1 MLIVLCQNLLSIA
14 ALFFSLQSSQTLWL
28 HCPNLQALSSSCTY
42 RKNWGPL
49 DWARHLPLKMSTSS
63 LSWVPFLPTNLHGLL
78 THCLTLTLGNA
89 SFWTPTP
96 RVFGLLNDYF
106 ILVVD
111 RSVCTLSLCIRH
123 QSFGP
128 MDALLILTFCF
139 VCPFG
144 FIPLLCWGLWS
155 FCVPTGLWSH
165 CLASALPVLLSFIV
179 CVSYYHWDA

>member
-14 ALFFSLQSSQTLWL
+14 ALFSLQSSQTLWL
-28 HCPNLQALSSSCTY
+28 HCPNLQPLSSSRTY
-42 RKNWGPL
+42 RKNWGTL
-49 DWARHLPLKMSTSS
+49 DWARHLPLKMSPSS
-63 LSWVPFLPTNLHGLL
+63 LSWVPFLPTNLRGFL
-78 THCLTLTLGNA
+78 THCLTLTLGNP

-106 ILVVD
+106 ILAVD
-111 RSVCTLSLCIRH
+111 RSVSSLRLCTPH

-128 MDALLILTFCF
+128 MDDSLILTFCF

-155 FCVPTGLWSH
+155 LCVPTGLWSH
-165 CLASALPVLLSFIV
+165 CLASAPPVLLSFIV